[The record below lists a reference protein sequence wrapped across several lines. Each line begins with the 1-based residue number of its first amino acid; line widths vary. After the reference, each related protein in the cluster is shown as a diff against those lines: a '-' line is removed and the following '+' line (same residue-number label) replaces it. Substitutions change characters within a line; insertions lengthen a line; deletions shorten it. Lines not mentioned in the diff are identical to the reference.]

1 VIAVKERIEALEEVI
16 LSPEFNSLADPTAS
30 TKGQQK
36 LAAQLKR
43 DSMVA
48 ASQISQK
55 IKSTYKLKTSGK
67 IFNKVHVRS
76 ELLGKYELHKDGV
89 WYITS
94 AHRYNKLLIATASA
108 DGTAGIFD
116 LSSHSPVCSPV
127 ASYTGH
133 MGCSVNC
140 VKFHPKYDL
149 LITASGD
156 SVAHIW
162 RPNFEQIFSQRSSDP
177 EDKDSP
183 DEGQVIKQPIV
194 ELTGHSSVVV
204 GCDWLSTAD
213 QCVTASWDRNAN
225 LYDLHTGEVVMQ
237 LSGHDQELTDVVA
250 HPASPLVVT
259 SSNDT
264 TFRLWD
270 FRESIHSV
278 CVFQV
283 SGYEPESLSLFD

>member
-1 VIAVKERIEALEEVI
+1 MKERIEALEEVI
-16 LSPEFNSLADPTAS
+16 LSPEFNSLADPAANV
-30 TKGQQK
+30 KGQQK

-67 IFNKVHVRS
+67 IFNKVHTHVRS

-116 LSSHSPVCSPV
+116 LSSHPPACSPV

-133 MGCSVNC
+133 QGCSVNC

-156 SVAHIW
+156 SGSHIW
-162 RPNFEQIFSQRSSDP
+162 RPNFEQIFSQRSADP
-177 EDKDSP
+177 DDDCP

-194 ELTGHSSVVV
+194 ELTGHTSVVV
-204 GCDWLSTAD
+204 GCDWLSTVD

-225 LYDLHTGEVVMQ
+225 LYDLHTGELVMQ
-237 LSGHDQELTDVVA
+237 LVGHDQELTDVAA

-283 SGYEPESLSLFD
+283 R